1 MSYSLQEYQGL
12 TPPAATLFKIDP
24 VLVYVGS
31 GAARGGGKADKV

>member
-12 TPPAATLFKIDP
+12 TSAATLFKIDP

-31 GAARGGGKADKV
+31 GAVRGGGEADKV